1 MMCSSK
7 ESPCRI
13 ALAISL
19 WQMVAANT
27 APEQV
32 GSSEEPY
39 NLLHKWWFYVLVFLG
54 IYIFVVA
61 VHLFFDYKMWCK
73 ERDEEIA
80 RQAQEDGAAKAAKR
94 KGANPSAP
102 VEQKKEK

>member
-1 MMCSSK
+1 MMCSSN
-7 ESPCRI
+7 ESPGRI

-19 WQMVAANT
+19 WQMVAAN
-27 APEQV
+27 AASEQV
-32 GSSEEPY
+32 GSTEEPY
-39 NLLHKWWFYVLVFLG
+39 NLLHKWWFYVLLFLG

-80 RQAQEDGAAKAAKR
+80 RLAQEADGGAKASKR

-102 VEQKKEK
+102 VEQKK